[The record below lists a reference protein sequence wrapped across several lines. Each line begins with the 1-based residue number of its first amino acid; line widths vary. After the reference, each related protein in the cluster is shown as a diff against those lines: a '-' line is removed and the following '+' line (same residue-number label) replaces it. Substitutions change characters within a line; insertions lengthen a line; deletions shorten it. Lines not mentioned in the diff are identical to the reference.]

1 MSKKMR
7 IAISCILAV
16 LAFGLGIAVY
26 ARENGNKAE
35 VATADSEDVYFVN
48 EAGKITIPTEPAAT
62 TDAEKLANK
71 VNRGRSADNP
81 FFVLEIVPYDM
92 WAEFG
97 YKIAGCEPI
106 DMDFARWYGLSLPSG
121 NYTVENAVYEYW
133 DSEVPDKFPKSDV
146 NFQKTVNQYGVMK
159 QVTDNSGNYTKDGFE
174 YVKYSELP
182 QEMKDAYEGALYKQ
196 DGSSYV
202 EDTAGEY
209 IQRDKFKKVENGD
222 YLWTPL
228 TPTECE
234 TIKNNNLLL
243 NPYKYSLHVPDVNG
257 EFLSS
262 FANVTYYQTT
272 NGKKYT
278 HNNAFVLESVG
289 LAYKMVDGVRVD
301 IRTDGSAAEKAQ
313 MWADVEEFSKN
324 CIVYT
329 VTPEE
334 LNINLGLI
342 DRADMIYIKGTATDS
357 GYITFNKD
365 YGRKDRFEHATT
377 AIATRDKNNSSAN
390 FNTNPLDWAATVKI
404 YEAVTNDLKPVP
416 IIMDTAAYNNCTA
429 SSADVPI
436 VFHNY
441 ETDKKGTGGSKNNL
455 YKLFLLLHQMPTA
468 VLESYYGS
476 PADASNAIFGS
487 KNTGLSNKDGSVIKT
502 GIINF
507 NKIPY
512 IAAKQSAK
520 DHVNKSEFNDSAKDA
535 KEIWNVYTLLPWEL
549 VPTKSSSYQDCFD
562 TLEIKSNDGFYQF
575 NAGGAQDSLQDA
587 MYLYCGNTAM
597 NQGFNTMNAIDRG
610 AANFKY
616 QYVYPIY
623 DYFESIGVS
632 KDGFTSAEVL
642 YYLLNGLRN
651 SNSPTATTDADYKV
665 LEIQPSQMFV
675 DGRGADNKYIISG
688 PSTFWT
694 TLIKT
699 YTNTTGNVT
708 VDRITTKEL
717 IGKNIEYLSE
727 YDLIYF
733 GLNKDA
739 ADVTMNTTFVY
750 AHTGPMVTFSSY
762 DTDADGSS
770 SLFGWLYTGDNVRR
784 HITNVTEQN
793 IEKQFVYS
801 GNDITRRVLVKL
813 QAYGD
818 QGYPVLFAD
827 GFYTSTSPS
836 NADHIVSTVDH
847 NSYVYDVA
855 SEINKDNYLYMGSLS
870 DSSTHMTEAAKL
882 RNALRKSTE
891 VQWLDFSYPK
901 LYNVNAVASSGD
913 TPTDSD
919 YLDGQTLKFE
929 FTLKAP
935 AGKKYKAVLS
945 TDINGDGK
953 YTSDEIVL
961 AGLNFSVREVIGASS
976 YSVTNGTLENGK
988 RYRITRDSIERVG
1001 SVSWKLD
1008 LVEVKADGSDGGI
1021 MQSVSG
1027 VSAIKASVANADAVG
1042 ADKRVTIKVLQILSD
1057 ARQKIYLPM
1066 EGEVSGG
1073 NVNIPGV
1080 TLSASQKE
1088 ETKWFYED
1096 TKDLEDFKIVFVR
1109 TTIEELEN
1117 AITHNENYLKNQGY
1131 DMIVLGFADAY
1142 EGITSNTLLD
1152 AIERF
1157 RLAGKAI
1164 LYTHDNSSMVGKGVT
1179 TLNKNFTWGTELTL
1193 KFRDAFGMDRYD
1205 VLGFKADASKK
1216 TLKTESVDGRA
1227 DIPYLPTSNTSEIG
1241 KVQTASGS
1249 GHTTS
1254 GKSASDFMLAQGLSN
1269 GILYR
1274 HIITDSGVSNI
1285 TSNKITSIN
1294 TGGITQYPYTIP
1306 QSITIAETH
1315 PQYYQLDL
1323 ETDNI
1328 VVWYTL
1334 GDQEG
1339 GGSTGNNTVTK
1350 YYNSSPKDVRNNY
1363 YIYNIDNVTYS
1374 GMGHE
1379 SGMTREEVRLFI
1391 NTFIAAYRPAANGA
1405 SVKIE
1410 NDEVSGDG
1418 NGYYLL
1424 IDVDPQTAG
1433 SIRMINDAQPG
1444 YYSQKAVKVVGT
1456 ETVVPGEYERGEWDE
1471 TDSKR
1476 VYFKIK
1482 DGSDY
1487 AIREYNFSFKVDGV
1501 EKELAVFLKTDGE
1514 PQFMNHSF
1522 AGDNESDVNTSN
1534 YANTFYVDV
1543 PISTEAVVDES
1554 GNTTYSVVDTVLEIY
1569 TDARYKLSSTT
1580 TSWIEQD
1587 DPSIT
1592 KVTITPRGLFDLD

>member
-7 IAISCILAV
+7 IAISCVLAV

-35 VATADSEDVYFVN
+35 VATADSEAVYFVD

-106 DMDFARWYGLSLPSG
+106 DMDIASWYGSELPSG
-121 NYTVENAVYEYW
+121 MSLPMENYSSVSCVYEYW
-133 DSEVPDKFPKSDV
+133 EADVPDNFPTSESKFVKHAD
-146 NFQKTVNQYGVMK
+146 QYGVMK
-159 QVTDNSGNYTKDGFE
+159 QVTDNSGNYTKDGYE
-174 YVKYSELP
+174 YVMHSELP
-182 QEMKDAYEGALYKQ
+182 DEIKGAYAGAMYKL
-196 DGSSYV
+196 DGTSYV
-202 EDTAGEY
+202 EDEAGEY

-228 TPTECE
+228 TPTECV

-289 LAYKMVDGVRVD
+289 LAYKMVGGVRKD
-301 IRTDGSAAEKAQ
+301 IRVVGTAEEKAQ

-342 DRADMIYIKGTATDS
+342 ERADMIYIKGTATDS

-416 IIMDTAAYNNCTA
+416 IIMDTAAYSNCTA
-429 SSADVPI
+429 SSEKVPVI
-436 VFHNY
+436 YRNY
-441 ETDKKGTGGSKNNL
+441 EFEKKETNGSKNNL

-476 PADASNAIFGS
+476 PANASNAIFGT
-487 KNTGLSNKDGSVIKT
+487 KNTGLNNKDGSVIKT

-507 NKIPY
+507 SKIPH
-512 IAAKQSAK
+512 IAGAPTGTV
-520 DHVNKSEFNDSAKDA
+520 DTNGNGRNDRGDTNILGYASGCAG
-535 KEIWNVYTLLPWEL
+535 ESWNVYTLLPWEL

-610 AANFKY
+610 AADFKY

-623 DYFESIGVS
+623 EYFESIGVS

-642 YYLLNGLRN
+642 YYLLNGLRT

-717 IGKNIEYLSE
+717 IGKNLEYLSE

-733 GLNKDA
+733 GLNKDTN
-739 ADVTMNTTFVY
+739 DVTMNTTFVY
-750 AHTGPMVTFSSY
+750 AHTGPRVTISTY
-762 DTDADGSS
+762 DTGNNGSS
-770 SLFGWLYTGDNVRR
+770 SLFGWLYTQTD
-784 HITNVTEQN
+784 ITDTIANAYRS
-793 IEKQFVYS
+793 IEGQFVYS
-801 GNDITRRVLVKL
+801 GNDLTRRIYKKL
-813 QAYGD
+813 EEYGAHN
-818 QGYPVLFAD
+818 YPILFAD
-827 GFYTSTSPS
+827 GFFTTTSPS
-836 NADHIVSTVDH
+836 SEDHIVGTVDH
-847 NSYVYDVA
+847 NSYIYDVA
-855 SEINKDNYLYMGSLS
+855 SEINEDNYLYMGSLS
-870 DSSTHMTEAAKL
+870 NDSTHLAEAAKL
-882 RNALRKSTE
+882 RNSLRKSVE
-891 VQWLDFSYPK
+891 VQWTDMELPK
-901 LYNVNAVASSGD
+901 LYTVDASVANCEAN
-913 TPTDSD
+913 DSD
-919 YLDGQTLKFE
+919 YLDGQTLQYE

-935 AGKKYKAVLS
+935 AGKRYRVVLS

-953 YTSDEIVL
+953 YTTDEIAL
-961 AGLNFSVREVIGASS
+961 SGANFFVRKVVGGSS
-976 YSVTNGTLENGK
+976 LSVTNGTLENGN
-988 RYRITRDSIERVG
+988 RYRVTRQAIDRVG

-1008 LVEVKADGSDGGI
+1008 LVDVTDDKV

-1027 VSAIKASVANADAVG
+1027 VSAIKASVANADADG
-1042 ADKRVTIKVLQILSD
+1042 ADKRIPIKVLQVMSD
-1057 ARQKIYLPM
+1057 ARQEVYLPM
-1066 EGEVSGG
+1066 DGEVSGG
-1073 NVNIPGV
+1073 RVSIPGI
-1080 TLSASQKE
+1080 SSSQLEKAQ
-1088 ETKWFYED
+1088 WFYD
-1096 TKDLEDFKIVFVR
+1096 DIKDLKDFKITFVR
-1109 TTIEELEN
+1109 TNITDLERAIEHN
-1117 AITHNENYLKNQGY
+1117 ANYLKEQAY
-1131 DMIVLGFADAY
+1131 DMVVLGFADAY
-1142 EGITSNTLLD
+1142 VGINSNTILD

-1157 RLAGKAI
+1157 RLSGKAV

-1179 TLNKNFTWGTELTL
+1179 ALQKNFTWGTALTL
-1193 KFRDAFGMDRYD
+1193 RFRDAFGMDRYD
-1205 VLGFKADASKK
+1205 VLGHKAVASMT
-1216 TLKTESVDGRA
+1216 TLKTDSVDGRA
-1227 DIPYLPTSNTSEIG
+1227 DVPYLPTNETSKIG
-1241 KVQTASGS
+1241 NVQTASGTNGS
-1249 GHTTS
+1249 S
-1254 GKSASDFMLAQGLSN
+1254 YMLAQGLSN

-1274 HIITDSGVSNI
+1274 HTGCSDTNLKMK
-1285 TSNKITSIN
+1285 KITRIN
-1294 TGGITQYPYTIP
+1294 KGGITEYPYTITE
-1306 QSITIAETH
+1306 SIGVAETH

-1323 ETDNI
+1323 ETDDI

-1334 GDQEG
+1334 GDQRGE
-1339 GGSTGNNTVTK
+1339 GSTGNDTVDK
-1350 YYNSSPKDVRNNY
+1350 YYASTVKDVRNNY
-1363 YIYNIDNVTYS
+1363 YIYNINNVTYS
-1374 GMGHE
+1374 GMGH
-1379 SGMTREEVRLFI
+1379 SGSLTRQEVRLFI
-1391 NTFIAAYRPAANGA
+1391 NTFIAAYRPSANSA
-1405 SVKIE
+1405 KAQVE
-1410 NDEVSGDG
+1410 NEEVSGDK

-1424 IDVDPQTAG
+1424 VDVDPQNADE
-1433 SIRMINDAQPG
+1433 IRQVNDAQTK
-1444 YYSQKAVKVVGT
+1444 YCLQKKVSDGVYVADT
-1456 ETVVPGEYERGEWDE
+1456 PIIENA
-1471 TDSKR
+1471 KR
-1476 VYFKIK
+1476 VYFQIN

-1487 AIREYNFSFKVDGV
+1487 TIREYNLKFKVDGADMD
-1501 EKELAVFLKTDGE
+1501 LAVFRKSNGN
-1514 PQFMNHSF
+1514 FVNHSF
-1522 AGDNESDVNTSN
+1522 EGTNSSMINKDTYGEI
-1534 YANTFYVDV
+1534 FYVDV
-1543 PISTEAVVDES
+1543 PIRLETVTEGGSTTKAVVD
-1554 GNTTYSVVDTVLEIY
+1554 TTLEI
-1569 TDARYKLSSTT
+1569 TVNAKYKLSSTMD
-1580 TSWIEQD
+1580 SWIEQA
-1587 DPSIT
+1587 DPGIT

>member
-35 VATADSEDVYFVN
+35 VATADSEAVYFVD

-289 LAYKMVDGVRVD
+289 LAYKMVGGVRKD
-301 IRTDGSAAEKAQ
+301 IRVVGTAEEKAQ

-357 GYITFNKD
+357 GYITFNQN

-429 SSADVPI
+429 SSADVPL
-436 VFHNY
+436 VFQNY
-441 ETDKKGTGGSKNNL
+441 DLDKKGTGGSKNNL

-476 PADASNAIFGS
+476 PADTTRGIFTT
-487 KNTGLSNKDGSVIKT
+487 KETDLKNKDNSKIKT

-507 NKIPY
+507 EKIPH
-512 IAAKQSAK
+512 IAAKTSAK
-520 DHVNKSEFNDSAKDA
+520 DHVNKTEFRNA
-535 KEIWNVYTLLPWEL
+535 KESWNVFTLLPWEL
-549 VPTKSSSYQDCFD
+549 VPTKGSSYQDCFD
-562 TLEIKSNDGFYQF
+562 ALEIKSNDGYYQF
-575 NAGGAQDSLQDA
+575 NAGGAQDSVQDG
-587 MYLYCGNTAM
+587 MYLYCGSTAM
-597 NQGFNTMNAIDRG
+597 NQGFTTLSVLDDD
-610 AANFKY
+610 
-616 QYVYPIY
+616 QYGYVVF
-623 DYFESIGVS
+623 DYFESIGDPQSEV
-632 KDGFTSAEVL
+632 TSAEVL

-717 IGKNIEYLSE
+717 IGKNLEYLSE

-733 GLNKDA
+733 GLNKDTN
-739 ADVTMNTTFVY
+739 DVTMNTTFVY
-750 AHTGPMVTFSSY
+750 AHTGPRVTLSSY
-762 DTDADGSS
+762 DTAPTGSS
-770 SLFGWLYTGDNVRR
+770 SLFGWLYTDDNIRR
-784 HITNVTEQN
+784 NITNTIHQN

-801 GNDITRRVLVKL
+801 GNDITKRVLTKL
-813 QAYGD
+813 EAYGN

-827 GFYTSTSPS
+827 GFFTTTSPS
-836 NADHIVSTVDH
+836 NADHIVGTVDH
-847 NSYVYDVA
+847 NSYIYDIA
-855 SEINKDNYLYMGSLS
+855 SEIAEDNYLYMGSLS
-870 DSSTHMTEAAKL
+870 NDSTHMVEAAKL
-882 RNALRKSTE
+882 RNALRKSIE
-891 VQWLDFSYPK
+891 VQWTNFDSPK
-901 LYNVNAVASSGD
+901 LYNVDAREGSGE

-953 YTSDEIVL
+953 YTPDEIVL

-976 YSVTNGTLENGK
+976 YSVANGTLENGK
-988 RYRITRDSIERVG
+988 RYRVTRENIERVG

-1008 LVEVKADGSDGGI
+1008 LVEVKADGSDGRI
-1021 MQSVSG
+1021 MQSASG

-1042 ADKRVTIKVLQILSD
+1042 ADKRVTIKVLQVLSD
-1057 ARQKIYLPM
+1057 ERQQIYLPM
-1066 EGEVSGG
+1066 DGEVSGS

-1080 TLSASQKE
+1080 TLSDSQKQ

-1096 TKDLEDFKIVFVR
+1096 TKDLKDFKITFVR
-1109 TTIEELEN
+1109 ITIDALEAEIARN
-1117 AITHNENYLKNQGY
+1117 ANYLKTQGY

-1142 EGITSNTLLD
+1142 EGVNADILLD

-1157 RLAGKAI
+1157 RLSGKAI
-1164 LYTHDNSSMVGKGVT
+1164 LYTHDNSSMVGYGAT
-1179 TLNKNFTWGTELTL
+1179 SLNKNFTWGSELTL

-1227 DIPYLPTSNTSEIG
+1227 DIPYLPTNNPSDIG
-1241 KVQTASGS
+1241 KVQTASGTNGS
-1249 GHTTS
+1249 RY
-1254 GKSASDFMLAQGLSN
+1254 MLAQGLSN

-1274 HIITDSGVSNI
+1274 HIITNSNVQNI
-1285 TSNKITSIN
+1285 TTQRITSIN

-1306 QSITIAETH
+1306 QSINIATTH

-1334 GDQEG
+1334 GDQRGEG
-1339 GGSTGNNTVTK
+1339 VYEWQTGDNTVAK
-1350 YYNSSPKDVRNNY
+1350 YYNSSQKDVRNNY

-1374 GMGHE
+1374 GMGHT
-1379 SGMTREEVRLFI
+1379 SGMSREEVRLFI

-1514 PQFMNHSF
+1514 PQFVNHSF

-1554 GNTTYSVVDTVLEIY
+1554 GATTHSVIDTTLEIY

-1587 DPSIT
+1587 DPTLT